1 MWIKDSITSD
11 EKQVKWQ
18 KRWSYY
24 GIFLNSCQNQSNNE
38 EFAVYKESLWEHM
51 GTAFPALMATFVCIY
66 TVYSC
71 IFACV
76 CKDQVPKGEY
86 MRERKLWKT
95 GK

>member
-1 MWIKDSITSD
+1 
-11 EKQVKWQ
+11 
-18 KRWSYY
+18 
-24 GIFLNSCQNQSNNE
+24 
-38 EFAVYKESLWEHM
+38 M